1 MFDADPLGEPLAASA
16 SATTARTP
24 ELREELTRMA
34 GASVREM
41 QELPRPSP

>member
-1 MFDADPLGEPLAASA
+1 MFDTDPLDELLAASA
-16 SATTARTP
+16 PATTGRTP

-34 GASVREM
+34 GASVREI